1 VIDFKSS
8 DKLPCEVGA
17 EFMVLSDMRQYDIIV
32 IEPNGPRKFFIR
44 ALKENEFVEHEGPK
58 YRVDS

>member
-1 VIDFKSS
+1 
-8 DKLPCEVGA
+8 
-17 EFMVLSDMRQYDIIV
+17 MVLSDMRQYDIIV
-32 IEPNGPRKFFIR
+32 IEPNGPRKFVIR